1 MALWSGL
8 GHMNAGEVLA
18 QAEVFSKDRDRL
30 ERLLDIGVE
39 WLRDAIVFRVTG
51 DERLL
56 VHGQGK
62 DRHLQW
68 GEGVPLQR
76 MLADMALFTTSSR
89 LLERRVSAQLVA
101 ENLLLKLAHG

>member
-1 MALWSGL
+1 
-8 GHMNAGEVLA
+8 
-18 QAEVFSKDRDRL
+18 
-30 ERLLDIGVE
+30 
-39 WLRDAIVFRVTG
+39 VTG

-62 DRHLQW
+62 DHHLQW

-76 MLADMALFTTSSR
+76 MLADMVLFTTSSR